1 MSFKNF
7 FNLREN
13 QNFLFNLL
21 LSLALLQNFDFPS
34 KNLIVII
41 FLIIIF
47 YNYKNISLNNKGIL
61 PLLVLTTYLLF
72 IYLFNSINL
81 SLYLSDL
88 KFWFTFLFVILIYKL
103 LNLNFFL
110 NIFIFRF
117 FFLILLIEFLV
128 FNYFTSYNDILVTQN
143 SVNQWFGFFR
153 VVGFARNSSV
163 SGIIFVCLFIY
174 FYQYKLIKPID
185 WILLIFGLIML
196 FSSSA
201 FLLVTIFF
209 IYFLLKKVK
218 NKIPLLK
225 RLIVLFFLIFVIFNM
240 PFKQHSSEDSLKIIN
255 YQKVSKSY
263 YLDNAVYKFNIFLC
277 NVFQKQPIFNY
288 NFLDYS
294 LKTSNTCFVD
304 LKINRIFGTT
314 IHGETIRGGDIGW
327 LDFFRNFG
335 IFGLFVVI
343 FSLSFYKKN
352 NQFFLILLVL
362 FGSFHYFTLS
372 TMFSVFFLSMLIN
385 EKPKQRYLNIKE

>member
-7 FNLREN
+7 FNPREN

-21 LSLALLQNFDFPS
+21 LCLSLLQNFDFPS

-47 YNYKNISLNNKGIL
+47 YNYKNISLNNKAIL
-61 PLLVLTTYLLF
+61 PLLVLTTYLLL

-128 FNYFTSYNDILVTQN
+128 FNYFTTYNDILLTQN

-201 FLLVTIFF
+201 FLLATIFF

-225 RLIVLFFLIFVIFNM
+225 RLIVLFFLVFVFFNM

-255 YQKVSKSY
+255 YQKISKSY
-263 YLDNAVYKFNIFLC
+263 YMDNIVYKFNIFLC

-288 NFLDYS
+288 NFLDSS
-294 LKTSNTCFVD
+294 LKISNTCFVS
-304 LKINRIFGTT
+304 LKLNPIFGTSVY
-314 IHGETIRGGDIGW
+314 GEIIKGGDMGW
-327 LDFFRNFG
+327 LYFYRNFG
-335 IFGLFVVI
+335 IVGLFVAI

-352 NQFFLILLVL
+352 NQLFLILLFL
-362 FGSFHYFTLS
+362 FGSFHYFTLA
-372 TMFSVFFLSMLIN
+372 TIFSVFFFSMLIN
-385 EKPKQRYLNIKE
+385 EKPKQRYLNFKE